1 MPPTMDT
8 PQPHG
13 FVEEIKFHELQCQ
26 EVGDIG
32 EKPCNLNF
40 LWCCFCEFYCS
51 LILLVSIHVCR
62 LLEKVLLGW

>member
-40 LWCCFCEFYCS
+40 LWCYFCEFYCS
-51 LILLVSIHVCR
+51 LIC
-62 LLEKVLLGW
+62 